1 MSKNQSVQDK
11 LQTTDLILAEVQ
23 FNNSFGAE
31 AQIDGT
37 YNYVNT
43 GPIEERREEYVELRD
58 LISVLEQVKQTQV
71 NIVEYELNK
80 SLSANFFKRIFN
92 LDHIASLR
100 EELAFTQTQDETLI
114 AKLKAELASIPT
126 ETKWEDAL
134 HNLITTVGKNNI
146 LDNHFSGSAYTAAWF
161 VGLID
166 NASFT
171 ALAAADTMASHAGWV
186 EFVGYSNATRIAP
199 SWSTAAAGSKAFSTP
214 ASFNINAGGTLN
226 GGFINSVSTKSGTTG
241 VLCSEGSFAATRVV
255 ANGDTLNV
263 SYASTLT

>member
-1 MSKNQSVQDK
+1 MNKTIDK
-11 LQTTDLILAEVQ
+11 LATTDRVLAEVQ
-23 FNNSFGAE
+23 FNNGFDANME
-31 AQIDGT
+31 HDGVYT
-37 YNYVNT
+37 YTNIGPVEEFRDQYVA
-43 GPIEERREEYVELRD
+43 LRD
-58 LISVLEQVKQTQV
+58 RIAVEKLTTPNAAIIAELEK
-71 NIVEYELNK
+71 
-80 SLSANFFKRIFN
+80 
-92 LDHIASLR
+92 
-100 EELAFTQTQDETLI
+100 
-114 AKLKAELASIPT
+114 ELASIPT

-171 ALAAADTMASHAGWV
+171 ALAAADTIASHVGWI

-199 SWSTAAAGSKAFSTP
+199 AWAAAAAGSKAFSTSV
-214 ASFNINAGGTLN
+214 SFNINAAATLN

-263 SYASTLT
+263 SYTSTLT

>member
-114 AKLKAELASIPT
+114 AI
-126 ETKWEDAL
+126 
-134 HNLITTVGKNNI
+134 I
-146 LDNHFSGSAYTAAWF
+146 
-161 VGLID
+161 
-166 NASFT
+166 
-171 ALAAADTMASHAGWV
+171 SHLG
-186 EFVGYSNATRIAP
+186 
-199 SWSTAAAGSKAFSTP
+199 
-214 ASFNINAGGTLN
+214 
-226 GGFINSVSTKSGTTG
+226 
-241 VLCSEGSFAATRVV
+241 
-255 ANGDTLNV
+255 
-263 SYASTLT
+263 

>member
-1 MSKNQSVQDK
+1 MGKNQSVQDK
-11 LQTTDLILAEVQ
+11 LQTTDRILAEVQ

-31 AQIDGT
+31 TQIDGT
-37 YNYVNT
+37 YNYINT

-58 LISVLEQVKQTQV
+58 SIAELELAKNARVNAVKFK
-71 NIVEYELNK
+71 LDK
-80 SLSANFFKRIFN
+80 ALSDNFFKRIFN
-92 LDHIASLR
+92 LDNIATLR
-100 EELAFTQTQDETLI
+100 DELAIVEVQDEADL
-114 AKLKAELASIPT
+114 AKLNAKLTAIPM
-126 ETKWEDAL
+126 ETKWVDSIE
-134 HNLITTVGKNNI
+134 NLITTVGKNNI
-146 LDNHFSGSAYTAAWF
+146 LDNHFAGSAYTATWF

-171 ALAAADTMASHAGWV
+171 ALAAADTIASHVGWI

-199 SWSTAAAGSKAFSTP
+199 AWAAAAAGSKAFSTSV
-214 ASFNINAGGTLN
+214 SFNINAAATLN

-263 SYASTLT
+263 SYTSTLT